1 MNEKYQITILKSAQK
16 DIRQL
21 QKPVVSKVVE
31 AIWALADNPR
41 PSGREKL
48 TATKNAYRI
57 RVGDHRIL
65 YTIEDRIRIVEVYGA
80 KHRREAYD

>member
-1 MNEKYQITILKSAQK
+1 MSEKYQITILKSAQK

-21 QKPVVSKVVE
+21 QKPVAAKIVT
-31 AIWALADNPR
+31 AIWELADNRR
-41 PSGREKL
+41 PSGCKKL

-57 RVGDHRIL
+57 RVGEYRIL

-80 KHRREAYD
+80 SHRREAYD

>member
-1 MNEKYQITILKSAQK
+1 MNEKYHISILKSAQK

-21 QKPVVSKVVE
+21 QKSVVAKVVA
-31 AIWALADNPR
+31 AIWTLADNPR
-41 PSGREKL
+41 PSGCKKL

-80 KHRREAYD
+80 KHRREAYE